1 MLDVTSA
8 SKVIETYLEKVVP
21 VHNIDID
28 MIYSS
33 SRGVW
38 WCLLNRKGDGKPL
51 GKLYLD
57 EKGNPTFTSQDIGRI
72 INEYRKP

>member
-8 SKVIETYLEKVVP
+8 SKVIENYLEKVVP
-21 VHNIDID
+21 VHNINID
-28 MIYSS
+28 MVYSS
-33 SRGVW
+33 TRGVW
-38 WCLLNRKGDGKPL
+38 WCLLTRKWDSKPL

-57 EKGNPTFTSQDIGRI
+57 SRGRPDFSDRDLGKV